1 MNISNVIG
9 QSPAQSQGQALTN
22 ATSANLGKED
32 FLHLLTVQLRYQ
44 DPLNPMENT
53 DFIAQMAQFSSLE
66 QLQNMNQS
74 LEKGLGSEAQ
84 LQDAFRNNLATSLVG
99 RTVEVPTIE
108 VEYDGQGLSKI
119 AYRLGEG
126 VHEAEMQILDAR
138 GQLVRGFALDPSHS
152 QGVIEWDGQSRVD
165 SQVPAGAYR
174 VLVLAKDAGGG
185 AVKADALRPVTVD
198 AVRYDRGGATIWA
211 DGQALSLDELSGVLN
226 E

>member
-1 MNISNVIG
+1 MNISNVIN
-9 QSPAQSQGQALTN
+9 QQKPQVLTD

-74 LEKGLGSEAQ
+74 LQQGLGSDAQ
-84 LQDAFRNNLATSLVG
+84 MQDAFRNSLATSLVG
-99 RTVEVPTIE
+99 RTVEIPTVE
-108 VEYDGQGLSKI
+108 VEFAGAGLTKI
-119 AYRLGEG
+119 SYRLDNGAST
-126 VHEAEMQILDAR
+126 AEMQILDAR
-138 GQLVRGFALDPSHS
+138 GQLVRGFAIDPSRR
-152 QGVIEWDGQSRVD
+152 QGVIEWDGQSRHD

-174 VLVLAKDAGGG
+174 VLVLAKDAGGQ

-198 AVRYDRGGATIWA
+198 AVRYDRDGATIWA
-211 DGQALSLDELSGVLN
+211 DGQALSIDDLSGVLN
-226 E
+226 D